1 MSASSTSRC
10 HLHRGKA
17 TVRTVAAVSMIFAI
31 SSVASTGKRWSKY
44 LKSALGVGWT
54 TARHGQLLK
63 VAADWKCYL
72 PHRVVYIWGITVIK
86 IGDCDLFG
94 ILNAQ
99 IRKAWEIPS
108 LSKLHNKTCTVSHVL
123 AQGLLGY
130 PGDTII
136 VIWCS
141 SSAQALHLQ
150 ASWSMTN
157 LASGSTRVRLQNC
170 GAVLCPILF
179 LFHA

>member
-17 TVRTVAAVSMIFAI
+17 TVRTVAAVSMIFVI
-31 SSVASTGKRWSKY
+31 SKVASTGKRWSKY
-44 LKSALGVGWT
+44 LKTAHGMGWT
-54 TARHGQLLK
+54 MARHGQLLK
-63 VAADWKCYL
+63 VAVDWK
-72 PHRVVYIWGITVIK
+72 HRVVCIWGITVIK
-86 IGDCDLFG
+86 MVDCDLFG
-94 ILNAQ
+94 ILNVQ

-130 PGDTII
+130 PGHTTI